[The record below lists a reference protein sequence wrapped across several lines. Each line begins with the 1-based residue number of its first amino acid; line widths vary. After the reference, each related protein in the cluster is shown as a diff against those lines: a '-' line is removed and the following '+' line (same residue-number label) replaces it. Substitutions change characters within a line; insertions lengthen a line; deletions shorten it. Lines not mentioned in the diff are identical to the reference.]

1 MSKLELLFYIVTI
14 SMSLFSI
21 VNYLTGWS
29 LT

>member
-14 SMSLFSI
+14 AMSLFSI